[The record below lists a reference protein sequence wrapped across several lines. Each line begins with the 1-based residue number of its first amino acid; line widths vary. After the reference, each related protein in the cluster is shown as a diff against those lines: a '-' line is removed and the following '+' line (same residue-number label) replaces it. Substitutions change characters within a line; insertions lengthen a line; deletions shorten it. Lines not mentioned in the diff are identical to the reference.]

1 MVSELSW
8 SGKEMDRQSIPGTT
22 RDFLPLIEIAM
33 DAREFSAHWAQCD
46 FVATYLARMIS
57 HNRGDSTIYSNLFSS
72 AVNELL
78 EIAYRIH
85 KRTGIVT
92 CRVLR
97 GGEIDRVE
105 IRIPC
110 VSPDALSLLEAA
122 DRLGHPDSERRYL
135 EALTSEIGSDPD
147 IGLLELTQDYGAA
160 VSISA
165 DDELITMTVDLR
177 IDGLA
182 G

>member
-1 MVSELSW
+1 
-8 SGKEMDRQSIPGTT
+8 MDHHAIPGTT
-22 RDFLPLIEIAM
+22 RDFLALIEIAM

-57 HNRGDSTIYSNLFSS
+57 HNRGDSTLYSNLFSS
-72 AVNELL
+72 AANELL

-85 KRTGIVT
+85 KRTGMVT
-92 CRVLR
+92 CKVSRS
-97 GGEIDRVE
+97 GDIDRVE

-110 VSPDALSLLEAA
+110 ASRDALFLLEAA
-122 DRLGHPDSERRYL
+122 DRLHLPDSERRYL
-135 EALTSEIGSDPD
+135 EALTSEIGTDPD
-147 IGLLELTQDYGAA
+147 IGLLELTQDYGAV

-165 DDELITMTVDLR
+165 DDELTTMTVDLR
-177 IDGLA
+177 IDGPV